1 MTTFSTNTHAD
12 LNTDLNARGLQLLKD
27 RERAEAHVWR
37 LTDMIS
43 AFVVRMRPDPEQEI
57 AKAARREAARRA
69 VDNLLR

>member
-12 LNTDLNARGLQLLKD
+12 LHADLNARGRQMLKNQAQAD
-27 RERAEAHVWR
+27 AQVWS